1 VILATAGAVIY
12 FLPAAFG
19 VDQRLGLAAALAGI
33 TANAAAAILGRD
45 VNRSGRWPPLIVTA
59 VSMLAGSVLLLGL
72 GLAVEG
78 LPDLDGRAWRIIGW
92 LAIVNT
98 ALAFTLWNQ
107 TQRVLTAV
115 ESSVINGTMLIWIPI
130 LAAAFL
136 GETLTGKEL
145 GGLALVAVGTVLV
158 QLRRFPRRSTPRAEG
173 DVPP

>member
-12 FLPAAFG
+12 FLPASFG

-45 VNRSGRWPPLIVTA
+45 VNRSGRWPPLIVG
-59 VSMLAGSVLLLGL
+59 VSMLAGSVLLLGV

-78 LPDLDGRAWRIIGW
+78 LPDYRRSAWRIIVW
-92 LAIVNT
+92 LAIFST

-107 TQRVLTAV
+107 TARSDGRR
-115 ESSVINGTMLIWIPI
+115 SSVINGTMLIWIPI

-136 GETLTGKEL
+136 ETLTNKEL

-158 QLRRFPRRSTPRAEG
+158 QLRRFPRRPAPKTEG
-173 DVPP
+173 NVEA